1 MGVIHKFKLKFR
13 KYNTAPAGA
22 ASQAA
27 VVVVV
32 VAAVADG
39 DYYVSVFIIVFIMI

>member
-13 KYNTAPAGA
+13 KYNTAPAGE

-32 VAAVADG
+32 VAAAVADG
-39 DYYVSVFIIVFIMI
+39 DY